1 MFHQT
6 IYASR
11 DLRCKEPFGA
21 VAAGQTIRFSVF
33 SPSRAICI
41 EWFYILRQMGRKPSR
56 IHGMEW
62 TVWRI

>member
-33 SPSRAICI
+33 PHRESYLHRVVL
-41 EWFYILRQMGRKPSR
+41 YIAADGKEAQPYPM
-56 IHGMEW
+56 MEW
-62 TVWRI
+62 TVRRI